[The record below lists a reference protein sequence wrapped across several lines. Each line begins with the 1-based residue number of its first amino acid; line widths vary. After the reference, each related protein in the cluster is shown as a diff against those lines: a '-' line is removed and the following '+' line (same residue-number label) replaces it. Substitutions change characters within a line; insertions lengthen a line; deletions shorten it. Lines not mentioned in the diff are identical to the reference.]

1 MRKIK
6 TRRDFLKTL
15 GIASLSAAAI
25 PGCQPKGKTDSGK
38 SLPAKPNIVF
48 ILSDDLGYGDVGCYN
63 PESKIPT
70 PNLDKMAQEGIL
82 FTDAHSPATV
92 CKPPRYSL
100 LTGRMAFRTGKG
112 SAVFEGPGGPSLIE
126 DWRLTLGG
134 MLQKCGYTT
143 AVYGK
148 WHVGLTWLD
157 SSGERI
163 TGQRVADAQKIDYEL
178 STPLPDGPL
187 DRGFDY
193 AFVTPNCPT
202 TDPLYI
208 YIDGRDVPV
217 PAMGLLDKSTLPDH
231 PYAWDNDRGWVAPG
245 YEFERADLLFLEK
258 SLKFMREHREKS
270 PDKPFFLYLSTQSAH
285 APSFPAPELKG
296 KTEAGPH
303 GDFIFELDH
312 VVGEVMKELER
323 LDVADN
329 TLVMFS
335 SDNGPE
341 VRQAVLMRRE
351 FDHDAA
357 RPWLGVKRDGWEG
370 GHRVPFIAHWPGR
383 INPGS
388 VSAQTMTLTDV
399 MATVAAAV
407 GYELPDNAAE
417 DSYDLLPVFLGQQ
430 AEDKPIR
437 PYTLTQSLSGQLQIR
452 RGPWKYLDHQ
462 GSGGNNYERSRDLQ
476 PYRLPETA
484 PDAPGQLYNLETD
497 PGETTNLYFEHP
509 EIVKE
514 LKELLEKSK
523 ANGRSVPAR
532 K

>member
-1 MRKIK
+1 MK
-6 TRRDFLKTL
+6 TTLERREFLKSL
-15 GIASLSAAAI
+15 GAAAAALSMAPLI
-25 PGCQPKGKTDSGK
+25 GCSRKQPRQ
-38 SLPAKPNIVF
+38 PNIIV

-70 PNLDKMAQEGIL
+70 PNLDKLAREGIL

-92 CKPPRYSL
+92 CTPSRYSL

-134 MLQKCGYTT
+134 LLQECGYTT

-202 TDPLYI
+202 TDPLYLYI
-208 YIDGRDVPV
+208 YGRDVPV
-217 PAMGLLDKSTLPDH
+217 PATGLLDKSTLPDH
-231 PYAWDNDRGWVAPG
+231 PYAWDNDRGWTAPG

-258 SLKFMREHREKS
+258 SLKFMREHRKNS
-270 PDKPFFLYLSTQSAH
+270 PDKPFFLYLSTQVAH
-285 APSFPAPELKG
+285 APSFPAPEFQG

-312 VVGEVMKELER
+312 IVGEVMNELER
-323 LDVADN
+323 LGVEDN

-341 VRQAVLMRRE
+341 VRQTVLMRQDY
-351 FDHDAA
+351 DHDAA
-357 RPWLGVKRDGWEG
+357 RPWRGMKRDGWEG
-370 GHRVPFIAHWPGR
+370 GHRVPLIAHWPGR
-383 INPGS
+383 IKPGS
-388 VSAQTMTLTDV
+388 VSAQTLTLTDV
-399 MATVAAAV
+399 MATVAAVV
-407 GYELPDNAAE
+407 GYDLPDNAAE
-417 DSYDLLPVFLGQQ
+417 DSYDMLPVLLGRQD
-430 AEDKPIR
+430 EEVPVR
-437 PYTLTQSLSGQLQIR
+437 PYTLTQSRRGQLQIR

-462 GSGGNNYERSRDLQ
+462 GSGGNNYEKKQELK
-476 PYRLPETA
+476 PYVLPEAA
-484 PDAPGQLYNLETD
+484 PDTPGQLYNLETD
-497 PGETTNLYFEHP
+497 PGETMNLYDEYP
-509 EIVKE
+509 EIVRE
-514 LKELLEKSK
+514 LKGLLEKSK
-523 ANGRSVPAR
+523 AEGRSALPR

>member
-1 MRKIK
+1 MI
-6 TRRDFLKTL
+6 L
-15 GIASLSAAAI
+15 GLVSLLVAVI
-25 PGCQPKGKTDSGK
+25 PGCNVQKEGTGEQALSER
-38 SLPAKPNIVF
+38 PNIIF

-70 PNLDKMAQEGIL
+70 PNLDKMAKDGIM

-92 CKPPRYSL
+92 CTPSRYSL

-134 MLQKCGYTT
+134 MLQEVGYTT

-163 TGQRVADAQKIDYEL
+163 TGQRVAHSQLIDYEL

-202 TDPLYI
+202 TDPLYL
-208 YIDGRDVPV
+208 YIDGRDVPI
-217 PAMGLLDKSTLPDH
+217 PATGLLDKSKLPDH
-231 PYAWDNDRGWVAPG
+231 PYAWDNDRGWTAPG

-258 SLKFMREHREKS
+258 SLKFMRDHREKS
-270 PDKPFFLYLSTQSAH
+270 PDKPFFLYLSTQIAH
-285 APSFPAPELKG
+285 APSFPAPEFQG

-312 VVGEVMKELER
+312 IVGEVMKELES
-323 LDVADN
+323 LGVADN

-341 VRQAVLMRRE
+341 VRHTFLMRQE
-351 FDHDAA
+351 FGHDGA
-357 RPWLGVKRDGWEG
+357 RPWRGMKRDGWEG

-383 INPGS
+383 IEPDR

-399 MATVAAAV
+399 MATVAAVV

-417 DSYDLLPVFLGQQ
+417 DSFNMLPVLLGQQ
-430 AEDKPIR
+430 EEDSPVR
-437 PYTLTQSLSGQLQIR
+437 PYTLTQSRRGLLQIR

-462 GSGGNNYERSRDLQ
+462 GSGGNNYERKNELQ
-476 PYRLPETA
+476 SFRLPEKA
-484 PDAPGQLYNLETD
+484 PEAPGQLYNLDTD

-514 LKELLEKSK
+514 LKDLLEKSK
-523 ANGRSVPAR
+523 TEGRSAPR
-532 K
+532 RGDEIE

>member
-1 MRKIK
+1 MK
-6 TRRDFLKTL
+6 TTLERREFLKTL
-15 GIASLSAAAI
+15 GAGASALTISSFS
-25 PGCQPKGKTDSGK
+25 GCGRKPLRQ
-38 SLPAKPNIVF
+38 PNIVF

-70 PNLDKMAQEGIL
+70 PNLDKMAREGVR

-92 CKPPRYSL
+92 CTPSRYSL

-157 SSGERI
+157 SNGERI
-163 TGQRVADAQKIDYEL
+163 KGQRVGDAQKIDYEL
-178 STPLPDGPL
+178 STPIPDGPM
-187 DRGFDY
+187 DRGFDN

-202 TDPLYI
+202 TDPLYL

-217 PAMGLLDKSTLPDH
+217 PATGLLDKSTLPDH
-231 PYAWDNDRGWVAPG
+231 PYAWDNDRGWTAPG

-258 SLKFMREHREKS
+258 SLKFLREHKKKS
-270 PDKPFFLYLSTQSAH
+270 ADKPFFLYLSTQSAH
-285 APSFPAPELKG
+285 APSFPAPEFQG

-303 GDFIFELDH
+303 GDFIYELDH
-312 VVGEVMKELER
+312 IVGEVMNELEH
-323 LDVADN
+323 LGVADN

-341 VRQAVLMRRE
+341 VRQTVLMRQE
-351 FDHDAA
+351 YDHDAA
-357 RPWLGVKRDGWEG
+357 RPWRGVKRDGWEG

-383 INPGS
+383 IRPGA
-388 VSAQTMTLTDV
+388 VSAQTTTLTDV
-399 MATVAAAV
+399 LATVASIV
-407 GYELPDNAAE
+407 GYDLPDNAGE
-417 DSYDLLPVFLGQQ
+417 DSFDMLPVLLGRQD
-430 AEDKPIR
+430 EERPVR
-437 PYTLTQSLSGQLQIR
+437 PYTLTQSRRGQLQIR
-452 RGPWKYLDHQ
+452 KGSWKYLDHQ
-462 GSGGNNYERSRDLQ
+462 GSGGNNYERNRDLH
-476 PYRLPETA
+476 PYRLTEKASEA
-484 PDAPGQLYNLETD
+484 PAQLYNLETD
-497 PGETTNLYFEHP
+497 PGETKNLYFEHP
-509 EIVKE
+509 EIVRE

-523 ANGRSVPAR
+523 SDGRSAPLR
-532 K
+532 RR